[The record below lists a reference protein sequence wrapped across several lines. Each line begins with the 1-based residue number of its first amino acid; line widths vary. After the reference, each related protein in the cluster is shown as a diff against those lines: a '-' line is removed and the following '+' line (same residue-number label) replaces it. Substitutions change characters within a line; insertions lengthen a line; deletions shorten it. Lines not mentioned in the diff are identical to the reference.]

1 MSAFIACASMLYLSL
16 SSYTLRELYR
26 ILAAFFA
33 GAIAAYPW

>member
-1 MSAFIACASMLYLSL
+1 MASFIVYAVMAYLSL
-16 SSYTLRELYR
+16 SSYTRREFYR